1 MKMSFVIPCYRS
13 EKTIAAVVDE
23 IKTAMA
29 LRPEA
34 DYEVVMVDDHSSD
47 GVFEKIAELCKED
60 PTHLRGVSLAR
71 NFGQHAALLAGYA
84 RTTGDCVVSLDDD
97 GQTPASEVWT
107 LFDRLQN
114 GGFDVVYASY
124 TEKKNGAFRDFG
136 SWVNDL
142 VACWLLDKPRALK
155 VTSFFVARR
164 FVIDEILRY
173 GQAFPYV
180 IGLVLRATR
189 NVANVSVVYR
199 ARLDGVSGYT
209 FLKLVSLWKNGFT
222 AFSVKPLSIA
232 SFLGFASA
240 LFGLGLGLWNVFKK
254 LFVNPDVPAGYS
266 SLMSVI
272 LFVGGVLM
280 LILGLIGEYIGRIYI
295 CLNRSPQYV
304 VAKETGNWQ
313 CHLM

>member
-13 EKTIAAVVDE
+13 ERTIAVVVDE
-23 IKTAMA
+23 IRAAMA
-29 LRPEA
+29 RRPEA
-34 DYEVVMVDDHSSD
+34 DYEVVMVDDHSPD
-47 GVFEKIAELCKED
+47 GVFERIVELCKGD
-60 PTHLRGVSLAR
+60 PAHLHGIALAR
-71 NFGQHAALLAGYA
+71 NLGQHAALLAGYT
-84 RTTGDCVVSLDDD
+84 RTTGDYVVSLDDD

-107 LFDRLQN
+107 LFDRLQD

-124 TEKKNGAFRDFG
+124 TEKRNGVFRDFG

-142 VACWLLDKPRALK
+142 MACWLLDKPRALK

-189 NVANVSVVYR
+189 NVANVSVVHR

-209 FLKLVSLWKNGFT
+209 FLKLVSLWMNGFT
-222 AFSVKPLSIA
+222 AFSVKPLRIA

-240 LFGLGLGLWNVFKK
+240 LFGLGLGVWVVFKK

-304 VAKETGNWQ
+304 IAKETT
-313 CHLM
+313 